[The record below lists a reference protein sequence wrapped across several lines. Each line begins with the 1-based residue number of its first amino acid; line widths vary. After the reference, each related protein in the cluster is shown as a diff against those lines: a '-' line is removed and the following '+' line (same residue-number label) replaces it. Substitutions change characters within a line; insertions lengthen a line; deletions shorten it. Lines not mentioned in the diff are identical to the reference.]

1 VDGAPENAPLVFAAT
16 AHVPPLPIPAIT
28 IMNLSRSQIPAI
40 AKAIVTALVDNQLIE
55 VSNRHDAAVDLEAVL
70 ETYVDQEREVAEH
83 ARDLVQ
89 ARGLPTGEYGRIRR
103 IAAEQRG
110 IKVGDDA
117 LDFMLDQL
125 VEMLMHSSHVDEVF
139 AQDHELR
146 RAMRTFIVDSAQ
158 EDQKLEAEVRGKLK
172 HVVEGSRMWDIEYR
186 RMKEDIKRRRGL

>member
-1 VDGAPENAPLVFAAT
+1 
-16 AHVPPLPIPAIT
+16 
-28 IMNLSRSQIPAI
+28 MNLSRSQIPGI
-40 AKAIVTALVDNQLIE
+40 AKAIITALADNRLIE
-55 VSNRHDAAVDLEAVL
+55 VSSRHDAALDLEAVL
-70 ETYVDQEREVAEH
+70 ETYVDQEREVAER

-103 IAAEQRG
+103 AAAEQRG
-110 IKVGDDA
+110 IKVGDEA

-125 VEMLMHSSHVDEVF
+125 VEMLMHSSHVDEVY

-158 EDQKLEAEVRGKLK
+158 EDQKLEAEVRSKLK
-172 HVVEGSRMWDIEYR
+172 HVEEGSRLWEIEYR